1 MMKNT
6 PNLYDTVVH
15 ILGQHT
21 HWLDKRHFYTM
32 AWMIVG
38 LIESK
43 TISLPEWTPF
53 VDSRAAFAQSTVRR
67 FSRWL
72 HNKRIKTHELYGP
85 IIQEAL
91 TEWGDNT
98 IYLALD
104 TSMLWDQYC
113 HIRISVIYRGRAVP
127 LIWKTIEHD
136 SSTIA
141 FTSYCNLLEK
151 AGKLLPLGSQVIF
164 LADRGFADTKLMAYL
179 SETVHWHWRIR
190 IKSSFLVYRRHQ
202 RRCKISSIKL
212 KRGQARFWH
221 NVYITGKRFGVVHL
235 ALAKPRGTKEDWLI
249 VSDQPTH
256 VTTFDD
262 YGLRFDIEENFLDD
276 KSGGFQLE
284 SSLIRS
290 ADALSRLC
298 FVLAV
303 ATLFLVCQGTEVVES
318 GKRRWVD
325 AHWFRGNSYLKIGW
339 KWVRRAFIKGYA
351 LITQL
356 RLSPLPDPELAMASR
371 KQAKERDNLSFS
383 VRFDVYVPYKT
394 CLS

>member
-1 MMKNT
+1 MKST
-6 PNLYDTVVH
+6 PDLYDTLIH

-21 HWLDKRHFYTM
+21 HWLDKRHLYTLI
-32 AWMIVG
+32 WMIVG

-43 TISLPEWTPF
+43 TISLPEWTSS
-53 VDSRAAFAQSTVRR
+53 VASRATFAESTVRR

-72 HNKRIKTHELYGP
+72 HNERIEVHALYGP

-91 TEWGDNT
+91 TEWNNQI

-104 TSMLWDQYC
+104 TSMLWDRFC

-127 LIWKTIEHD
+127 LIWKTIEHG
-136 SSTIA
+136 SSTVSLEA
-141 FTSYCNLLEK
+141 YRTLLDK
-151 AGKLLPLGSQVIF
+151 AAKLLPSACEVVF
-164 LADRGFADTKLMAYL
+164 LADRGFADTNLMKYL
-179 SETVHWHWRIR
+179 SHTLHWHWRIR
-190 IKSSFLVYRRHQ
+190 IKSSFLVYRRHK
-202 RRCKISSIKL
+202 RRCKISNINL

-221 NVYITGKRFGVVHL
+221 HVYITDKRFGAVHL
-235 ALAKPRGTKEDWLI
+235 ALAKPRGIKDDWLI
-249 VSDQPTH
+249 VSDQPTD

-262 YGLRFDIEENFLDD
+262 YGYRFDIEENFLDD
-276 KSGGFQLE
+276 KSSGFQVE

-290 ADALSRLC
+290 ADALSRL
-298 FVLAV
+298 FLVLAV

-339 KWVRRAFIKGYA
+339 KWVRRAFVKGYE

-356 RLSPLPDPELAMASR
+356 VLSPLPDPEPSIASR
-371 KQAKERDNLSFS
+371 KQAKERTNLSFS
-383 VRFDVYVPYKT
+383 VQFEVYTPYAT
-394 CLS
+394 G

>member
-6 PNLYDTVVH
+6 PNLYDTLVH

-21 HWLDKRHFYTM
+21 HWLDKRHLYTLT
-32 AWMIVG
+32 WMIVG

-43 TISLPEWTPF
+43 VISLPEWAPF
-53 VDSRAAFAQSTVRR
+53 VDSRATIAQSTVRR

-72 HNKRIKTHELYGP
+72 NNERIQIHDLYGP

-91 TEWGDNT
+91 TKWGDNT

-104 TSMLWDQYC
+104 TSMLWDQFC

-127 LIWKTIEHD
+127 LIWKTIEHG
-136 SSTIA
+136 SNMVS
-141 FTSYCNLLEK
+141 FNNYCTLLEE
-151 AGKLLPLGSQVIF
+151 AAKLLPLGCNVIF
-164 LADRGFADTKLMAYL
+164 LADRGFADTNLMDYL
-179 SETVHWHWRIR
+179 SQTVHWHWRIR
-190 IKSSFLVYRRHQ
+190 IKSSFLVYRRGQ
-202 RRCKISSIKL
+202 RRCKVNSVRL

-221 NVYITGKRFGVVHL
+221 NVYITADRFGPVHL
-235 ALAKPRGTKEDWLI
+235 ALAKPYGVKEEWFI
-249 VSDQPTH
+249 VSDQPTA

-276 KSGGFQLE
+276 KSNGFQLE

-290 ADALSRLC
+290 AEALSRLC
-298 FVLAV
+298 LVLAL
-303 ATLFLVCQGTEVVES
+303 ATLFLVCQGTDVVAS

-339 KWVRRAFIKGYA
+339 KWVRLALRKGYD
-351 LITQL
+351 LVTQL
-356 RLSPLPDPELAMASR
+356 RLSSLPDPEPAMASR
-371 KQAKERDNLSFS
+371 KQAKTRDELRFS
-383 VRFDVYVPYKT
+383 VQFEVFKPYAT
-394 CLS
+394 

>member
-1 MMKNT
+1 
-6 PNLYDTVVH
+6 
-15 ILGQHT
+15 
-21 HWLDKRHFYTM
+21 
-32 AWMIVG
+32 MIVG

-43 TISLPEWTPF
+43 VISLPEWVPF
-53 VDSRAAFAQSTVRR
+53 VDSRATFAQSTVRR

-72 HNKRIKTHELYGP
+72 NNKRIRIHDLYGP

-91 TEWGDNT
+91 AEWSDNT

-104 TSMLWDQYC
+104 TSMLWDRFC

-127 LIWKTIEHD
+127 LIWKTIEHG
-136 SSTIA
+136 SSTIS
-141 FTSYCNLLEK
+141 FESYRALLER
-151 AGKLLPLGSQVIF
+151 AVQLLPLECHVIF
-164 LADRGFADTKLMAYL
+164 LADRGFADTNLMEYL
-179 SETVHWHWRIR
+179 SQTLQWHWRIR
-190 IKSSFLVYRRHQ
+190 IKSSFLVYRRNK
-202 RRCKISSIKL
+202 RRCKISNIKL

-221 NVYITGKRFGVVHL
+221 NVYITDKRFGVVHL

-276 KSGGFQLE
+276 KSSGFQLE

-298 FVLAV
+298 LVLAV

-318 GKRRWVD
+318 GQRRWVD

-339 KWVRRAFIKGYA
+339 KWVQCAFIKGYE

-356 RLSPLPDPELAMASR
+356 RLSSLHDPEPAMASR
-371 KQAKERDNLSFS
+371 RQAKERDDLRFS
-383 VRFDVYVPYKT
+383 VQFDVYTPYKT
-394 CLS
+394 CSP

>member
-6 PNLYDTVVH
+6 PNLYDTLIS

-21 HWLDKRHFYTM
+21 HWLDKRHLYTIT
-32 AWMIVG
+32 WMIVG

-43 TISLPEWTPF
+43 VISLPEWAPF

-72 HNKRIKTHELYGP
+72 NNKRIKTHDLYGP

-91 TEWGDNT
+91 IEWGDNT

-104 TSMLWDQYC
+104 TSMLWDRFC

-136 SSTIA
+136 SSTVS
-141 FTSYCNLLEK
+141 FESYRALLEK
-151 AGKLLPLGSQVIF
+151 AAKLVPLGSNVVF
-164 LADRGFADTKLMAYL
+164 LADRGFADTNLMEYL
-179 SETVHWHWRIR
+179 SETLQWHWRIR
-190 IKSSFLVYRRHQ
+190 IKSSFLVYRRNK

-221 NVYITGKRFGVVHL
+221 NVYITAKRFGVVHL
-235 ALAKPRGTKEDWLI
+235 ALAKPQGTKEDWLI

-276 KSGGFQLE
+276 KSNGFQLE

-290 ADALSRLC
+290 TDALSRLC
-298 FVLAV
+298 LVLAV
-303 ATLFLVCQGTEVVES
+303 ATLFLVCQGTEVVET

-356 RLSPLPDPELAMASR
+356 RLSPLRDPEPAMASR
-371 KQAKERDNLSFS
+371 KQALERDKLSFA
-383 VRFDVYVPYKT
+383 VQFDVYTPFATY
-394 CLS
+394 

>member
-1 MMKNT
+1 MKST
-6 PNLYDTVVH
+6 PNLYDTLIH

-21 HWLDKRHFYTM
+21 HWLDKRHLYTLT
-32 AWMIVG
+32 WMIVG

-43 TISLPEWTPF
+43 VISLPEWASF
-53 VDSRAAFAQSTVRR
+53 VDSRATFAQSTVRR

-72 HNKRIKTHELYGP
+72 HNERIKIHDLYGP

-91 TEWGDNT
+91 TEWNDNT

-104 TSMLWDQYC
+104 TSMLWDRFC

-127 LIWKTIEHD
+127 LIWKTIEHG
-136 SSTIA
+136 SSTVS
-141 FTSYCNLLEK
+141 FESYCALLEK
-151 AGKLLPLGSQVIF
+151 AAKLLPAGCNVIF
-164 LADRGFADTKLMAYL
+164 LADRGFADTNLMEYL
-179 SETVHWHWRIR
+179 SETLHWHWRIR
-190 IKSSFLVYRRHQ
+190 IKSSFLVYRRNK
-202 RRCKISSIKL
+202 RCCKISSIKL

-221 NVYITGKRFGVVHL
+221 NVYITKKQFGIVHL
-235 ALAKPRGTKEDWLI
+235 ALAKPRGIKDDWLI
-249 VSDQPTH
+249 VSDQPTG

-276 KSGGFQLE
+276 KSSGFQIE

-290 ADALSRLC
+290 ADALSRL
-298 FVLAV
+298 FLVLAV
-303 ATLFLVCQGTEVVES
+303 ATLFLVCQGTEVVAS

-339 KWVRRAFIKGYA
+339 KWVRRAFIKGYE

-356 RLSPLPDPELAMASR
+356 RLSPLPDPEPAMASR
-371 KQAKERDNLSFS
+371 KQAKKRIELSFS
-383 VRFDVYVPYKT
+383 VRFEVYTPYAT
-394 CLS
+394 C